1 MKTTLNKAYS
11 KVLSAFSLTLNKFN
25 DMASVKGGRAL
36 VQVGISFLSVIG
48 LHTTSAK
55 VRSIVVFLRKLSHYY
70 IHNGRKGACLIL
82 KVYAVTLQQS
92 IGGHVVKDLGQ
103 LKFRVKRTRGGLPR
117 IIPVVHRNM
126 IRSGEAG
133 IIRFWLSLFNL
144 YRLVTFK
151 GDYTVTSI
159 TKSIVSPA
167 NEASN
172 VARLRGQLTTF
183 IPTFYRWLKDIIGL
197 NPRSLQIE
205 LSRNYRRA
213 QAFPIMKANPLTA
226 ATHKF
231 EDLTRLGQQEA
242 MLVLPVVSTHP
253 LMVHEAAVH
262 LDNNLELR
270 GPVRYFL
277 DLLPEG
283 NVLRNL
289 YIRCNQFPLKKGHI
303 TELMATKERDV
314 DLDLG
319 EDLTPSLITIKRPF
333 KPVLG
338 KLSLKEES
346 AGKVRVFAMV
356 DCWTQWLMKPLHSL
370 IFDQILDAIPQDG
383 TKDQLAPVR
392 SLLKRDPSCLFS
404 LDLSSATDR
413 LPLWLQKAI
422 IAGMINDEFAQNWAD
437 LLVKRDYSILIPHVK
452 KDGGERHRIRYSV
465 GQPMGALSSW
475 ASLALTHHFIVQF
488 CAYTVGFKKWFTEYA
503 VLGDDIVIADA
514 KVAKQYLEVMRVLGV
529 GIGLH
534 KSLLSG
540 AGTALEFAKRTF
552 FKGVDVSPVPL
563 TELVASFNSPSSAV
577 SFINKYGLTLA
588 SFLKAAGHKFR
599 VLGKLHKPLGQLSNK
614 VRLVILAMNIPIEIE
629 DVEKFFELGMPKSGR
644 SQFETQ
650 AVIDQMLSS
659 EFKLIQRAVNA
670 QRKMT
675 YDIEGRTLQAK
686 YIASELVERLEG
698 DSLDPEALELLNW
711 AQAQFDNKTHLDHWL
726 KGEGFIMSP
735 VYEGSLGLTFK
746 TALDVADAHPELVLE
761 QAKRIYKASL
771 IKRTFPLI
779 KEIETVVIGASFE
792 RARVIATAVKEEV
805 TRVMLAKYE
814 MTAAEMYIALIRLNQ
829 QLQLAPMAN
838 LQYSLVIDAAER
850 RFTDGTHIR
859 LWKALSGLAQNTKQP
874 MVDQKKVEDS
884 KESYDPFGWFS

>member
-36 VQVGISFLSVIG
+36 VQVGISFLAVIG

-70 IHNGRKGACLIL
+70 LHNGRKGACLIL

-92 IGGHVVKDLGQ
+92 IGGHVVKDLGL

-117 IIPVVHRNM
+117 VIPVIHRNM
-126 IRSGEAG
+126 IRDGETG

-167 NEASN
+167 KTADN
-172 VARLRGQLTTF
+172 VERLKGQLVTF
-183 IPTFYRWLKDIIGL
+183 VPTFYLWLKDIIGL

-226 ATHKF
+226 GTHKF

-289 YIRCNQFPLKKGHI
+289 YIRCNHFPLKKGH
-303 TELMATKERDV
+303 TSAMGGWADRGLAKAGQDPLLLV
-314 DLDLG
+314 
-319 EDLTPSLITIKRPF
+319 KRPF
-333 KPVLG
+333 RPVLG
-338 KLSLKEES
+338 KLSLKEEA

-356 DCWTQWLMKPLHSL
+356 DCWTQWLMKPLHSV
-370 IFDQILDAIPQDG
+370 IFDHILDAIPQDG

-392 SLLKRDPSCLFS
+392 SLLRRDPSCLFS

-413 LPLWLQKAI
+413 LPLWLQQAI
-422 IAGMINDEFAQNWAD
+422 IAGMINPEFAQNWAD
-437 LLVKRDYSILIPHVK
+437 LLVKRDYSILIPHHK
-452 KDGGERHRIRYSV
+452 TGFGERHRIRYSV

-488 CAYTVGFKKWFTEYA
+488 CAYTVGFEKWFTEYA
-503 VLGDDIVIADA
+503 VLGDDIVIANA
-514 KVAKQYLEVMRVLGV
+514 KVANQYLEVMRVLGV

-552 FKGVDVSPVPL
+552 FKGVDVSPIPL
-563 TELVASFNSPSSAV
+563 TELVSSFNSPSSAV

-614 VRLVILAMNIPIEIE
+614 VRLIILAMNIPIEIE

-670 QRKMT
+670 QRTMT

-686 YIASELVERLEG
+686 FIAHELVERLEG
-698 DSLDPEALELLNW
+698 DTLDPGALELLNW
-711 AQAQFDNKTHLDHWL
+711 AQAQFDNKTHLDHWT

-735 VYEGSLGLTFK
+735 VYEDSLGLTFK
-746 TALDVADAHPELVLE
+746 TALDVADANPQLVLD
-761 QAKRIYKASL
+761 QAKRLYEASL
-771 IKRTFPLI
+771 IKQTFPLI

-874 MVDQKKVEDS
+874 DVNQKKVEDS
-884 KESYDPFGWFS
+884 KESDDPFGWFS